1 MSKKLLAPFLGIAA
15 LLTFTNNAFAQDWN
29 SIAPDCLQNV
39 KDANGNTTQIAT
51 LACIPAVFKN
61 IINAAMIFAGV
72 VALFFII
79 LSGIKMITSGGDQK
93 QLEGARKT
101 LTWAIV
107 GLVIIFL
114 SFFIINV
121 IAGITGVSCIMN
133 FGFENCK

>member
-1 MSKKLLAPFLGIAA
+1 MTKKLFAPFLGIAA
-15 LLTFTNNAFAQDWN
+15 LFTFVNNAFAIGADWN
-29 SIAPDCLQNV
+29 DIAKGCVDSSGV
-39 KDANGNTTQIAT
+39 AT
-51 LACIPAVFKN
+51 LACIPAVFQN
-61 IINAAMIFAGV
+61 IISAALVFAGV

-121 IAGITGVSCIMN
+121 IAGITGVSCITS
-133 FGFENCK
+133 FGFDNCK